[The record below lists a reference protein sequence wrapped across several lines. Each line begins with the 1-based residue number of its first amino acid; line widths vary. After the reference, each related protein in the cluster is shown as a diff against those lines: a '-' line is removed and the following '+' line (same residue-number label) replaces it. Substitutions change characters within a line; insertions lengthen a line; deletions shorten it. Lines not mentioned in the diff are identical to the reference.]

1 MPKVVWK
8 VIGMI
13 QKPASLLISA
23 IFLMLVLEVPS
34 HAKLAVLN
42 ALMQLHVPFVIM
54 DLSLILIAV

>member
-1 MPKVVWK
+1 MLKVVWK

-13 QKPASLLISA
+13 QNSAGLLISA

-54 DLSLILIAV
+54 DLS